1 MIVVKTLAYLALLF
15 SSGFFWSLIF
25 FEKGSIK
32 SSERII
38 NTIILG
44 IIFDTIFIYLFNRL
58 GLTLSYIN
66 MFLAILAA
74 IIIPILILLIKKYL
88 LKLNLFKNK
97 L

>member
-1 MIVVKTLAYLALLF
+1 MVVIKVLISLLLIT

-25 FEKGSIK
+25 FEKSSIK

-44 IIFDTIFIYLFNRL
+44 MIFDTLFVYLFNRL
-58 GLTLSYIN
+58 GLKLSYGNIL
-66 MFLAILAA
+66 LAILVA
-74 IIIPILILLIKKYL
+74 IIIPVFILLTKKYL